1 MSPVHNLSCK
11 SALNKLKRSEPYGW
25 DLNPYRGCQP
35 GCVYCYARYS
45 HQYLGQTDFVR
56 DIYVKDGI
64 GEVLERELSSPK
76 WKGQIINIGGVTDAY
91 QPLEKTKELMPE
103 ILRICLKHENP
114 IIISTKSS
122 LILRDLELLSA
133 LADKTYVN
141 VAVSVTTCDEELSRV
156 LEPGASPVDERFE
169 VLRAFRDTQCSRGLH
184 LMPILP
190 YLTDST
196 ENLEGIF
203 SAAKEAEVDYAL
215 CGTLYLR
222 GQTKDQFLAWLKEYK
237 PSHFVDYLRL
247 YYHGSL
253 DKLYKNELYKRVGH
267 LRETYGVGSD
277 YASVMRERLSDDR

>member
-1 MSPVHNLSCK
+1 MSPVHHLNCK

-25 DLNPYRGCQP
+25 DLNPYRGCQQ

-76 WKGQIINIGGVTDAY
+76 WQGQIINIGGVTDAY
-91 QPLEKTKELMPE
+91 QPLEKKMELMPE
-103 ILRICLKHENP
+103 ILRICLKYENP

-122 LILRDLELLSA
+122 LILRDLHLLAA
-133 LADKTYVN
+133 LAEKTYVN
-141 VAVSVTTCDEELSRV
+141 VAVSVTTQDEGLRKV
-156 LEPGASPVDERFE
+156 LEPSASPVDERLE
-169 VLRAFRDTQCSRGLH
+169 VLSAFRDTRCSRGLH

-203 SAAKEAEVDYAL
+203 SAARETHVDYAL

-222 GQTKDQFLAWLKEYK
+222 GQTKEHFLAWLKGYM
-237 PSHFVDYLRL
+237 PSHFADYLRL

-253 DKLYKNELYKRVGH
+253 DKGYKELYRRVEH
-267 LRETYGVGSD
+267 LHETYGVGSD
-277 YASVMRERLSDDR
+277 